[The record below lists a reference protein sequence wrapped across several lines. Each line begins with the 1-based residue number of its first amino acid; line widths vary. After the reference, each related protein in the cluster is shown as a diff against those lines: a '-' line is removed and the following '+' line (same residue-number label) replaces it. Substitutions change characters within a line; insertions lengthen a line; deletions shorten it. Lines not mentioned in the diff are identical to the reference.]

1 MKIAHCCLSFEYVD
15 DMAYQENIL
24 PYMQKKLGHDV
35 VVITGTII
43 DRAGMERYEV
53 APGKYTMNNGVD
65 IIRLQPVKIP
75 YFIENKLHI
84 HRNVFNTLKK
94 VKPDL
99 IFIHEVNSLSL
110 LQIIKYAKL
119 TPAVRIM
126 VDNHNDYFNSG
137 RNWLSYHVLHKG
149 IYKYLC
155 SRINPYVEI
164 FWGTLPIR
172 CEFLN
177 HVYGVPEEKIQFLP
191 MGIDDTNIPYNERE
205 KIRNEIRDKLNI
217 NEDDFVI
224 ITGGKIDSDKKI
236 VELID
241 ALKDM
246 PIHVKLIVFG
256 KPAANF
262 VETYKKACI
271 NSIHVLNVG
280 WVKSDLI
287 YRYFFASD
295 IACFPGGHS
304 VLWEQAVA
312 CGIPGIFK
320 YRRGMNH
327 IDIGGNCL
335 WMENA
340 DVETIRNNISKVYYD
355 HNLYIEMKIAA
366 ESKGRN
372 KFSYLEIA
380 KKTITPIGEGM

>member
-191 MGIDDTNIPYNERE
+191 MGIDDT
-205 KIRNEIRDKLNI
+205 KI
-217 NEDDFVI
+217 
-224 ITGGKIDSDKKI
+224 
-236 VELID
+236 
-241 ALKDM
+241 
-246 PIHVKLIVFG
+246 
-256 KPAANF
+256 
-262 VETYKKACI
+262 
-271 NSIHVLNVG
+271 
-280 WVKSDLI
+280 
-287 YRYFFASD
+287 
-295 IACFPGGHS
+295 
-304 VLWEQAVA
+304 
-312 CGIPGIFK
+312 
-320 YRRGMNH
+320 
-327 IDIGGNCL
+327 
-335 WMENA
+335 
-340 DVETIRNNISKVYYD
+340 YY
-355 HNLYIEMKIAA
+355 
-366 ESKGRN
+366 
-372 KFSYLEIA
+372 
-380 KKTITPIGEGM
+380 